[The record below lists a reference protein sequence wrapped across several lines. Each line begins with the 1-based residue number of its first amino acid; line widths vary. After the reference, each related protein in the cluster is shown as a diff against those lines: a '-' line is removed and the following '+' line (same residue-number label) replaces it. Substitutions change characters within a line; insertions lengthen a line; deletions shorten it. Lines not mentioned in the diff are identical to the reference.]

1 MPGGIL
7 MELIKVGRVSSVYP
21 DRCTAKVVFEDRD
34 NLISGELQVIQQGSQ
49 DNKSYWMPTI
59 GEQVVC
65 LFLPNGKGDGY
76 ILGTTYND
84 EDKPVVQ
91 SVNKR
96 TIRFQDGAVMEYDTE
111 QHRLTLDFSNVA
123 NAEILIKNCK
133 ITKLGVTE

>member
-7 MELIKVGRVSSVYP
+7 MELIKTGRVSSVYP
-21 DRCTAKVVFEDRD
+21 DRCTAKVVFSDRD
-34 NLISGELQVIQQGSQ
+34 DLVSGELQVVQTGSQ
-49 DNKSYWMPTI
+49 DNKSYWMPTV

-65 LFLPNGKGDGY
+65 LFPPNGKGDGF
-76 ILGTTYND
+76 ILGTLYND
-84 EDKPVVQ
+84 EDQPAVQ
-91 SVNKR
+91 SINKR

-111 QHRLTLDFSNVA
+111 QHRLTLDFSNVP